1 MEFSRK
7 GAKENPS
14 GSEDLPLRLCVRKFL
29 LAPTLNLMTP
39 VIMSIAS
46 VIPVP
51 LDQVSRAR
59 TRAGSN
65 DGAFASADQRTTN

>member
-1 MEFSRK
+1 ME
-7 GAKENPS
+7 
-14 GSEDLPLRLCVRKFL
+14 FL

-39 VIMSIAS
+39 VIVSIAS

-65 DGAFASADQRTTN
+65 DGAFASADQRATN